1 MSEALADEAVR
12 SNELVY
18 RVGANEI
25 SSYAP
30 PSQFVWPHLQT
41 ISVLSAMPSQWA
53 LQYFALSGGMQLH
66 AAFAHFLGVLAMMP
80 PWMCPLDGKY
90 DAGIG
95 TKDSER
101 FLAEFCLISVEFRS
115 NLRYSLKTRRASA
128 IGGQQ
133 CCSHTPYEFAA
144 EHCLGFSLLCRRLAA
159 LPRTNSAPG

>member
-1 MSEALADEAVR
+1 LRGELAGSRGRGSLSEALADEAVR

-80 PWMCPLDGKY
+80 PWMCPLDGMNG
-90 DAGIG
+90 DI
-95 TKDSER
+95 R
-101 FLAEFCLISVEFRS
+101 QVR
-115 NLRYSLKTRRASA
+115 
-128 IGGQQ
+128 
-133 CCSHTPYEFAA
+133 
-144 EHCLGFSLLCRRLAA
+144 CRNRDK
-159 LPRTNSAPG
+159 G